1 MGCRDKTPYS
11 VQVWTHC
18 GMMTAVVWKRR
29 KDQIA
34 NGKQRASKCVQSL
47 ASRISSKDSNCIH
60 PLAFHESPPLKDL
73 TPSARSPTHVTRLLL
88 HQTLEDPP
96 RSFPNTA
103 AIVLQDLV
111 GGDTFESQC
120 TV

>member
-60 PLAFHESPPLKDL
+60 PLAFHESPPLINTICQEPHPRDQTS
-73 TPSARSPTHVTRLLL
+73 TPSNVRGPTKIFSEYSSHCASGLGWRRRV
-88 HQTLEDPP
+88 
-96 RSFPNTA
+96 
-103 AIVLQDLV
+103 
-111 GGDTFESQC
+111 
-120 TV
+120 